1 MYRRVF
7 AAWRA
12 KLISLSALLAYS
24 MVTLFFLGT
33 ILSNSNNRLA
43 IGESFFFAF
52 SAVAFACGI
61 MLKKGEIRQNTGMV
75 SRDQKAA

>member
-1 MYRRVF
+1 MYSRVF

-43 IGESFFFAF
+43 IGESFFFVF